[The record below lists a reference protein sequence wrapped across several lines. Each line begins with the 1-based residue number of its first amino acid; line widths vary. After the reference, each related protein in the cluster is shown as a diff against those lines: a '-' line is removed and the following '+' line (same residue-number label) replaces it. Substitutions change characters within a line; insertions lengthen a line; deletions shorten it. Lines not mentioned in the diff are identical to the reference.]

1 MIENRRYVVPESRE
15 VGRSPV
21 GFVRMGERMVFWRDD
36 AGEAVCQADGCAHLR
51 CPFQLDMAHLPFV
64 HRSTIGRGN
73 KTVVDGPGI
82 LFRDGG
88 FFVYAYSRLDDGTR
102 PRTSAEVPV
111 PKTSSPQ
118 KLEFRFPKLWQ
129 NYIAEKLRVAARA
142 ANRKVAGK

>member
-1 MIENRRYVVPESRE
+1 MIENQWYVVLESRE

-36 AGEAVCQADGCAHLR
+36 AGCQADRCAHLR
-51 CPFQLDMAHLPFV
+51 YPFQLDMAHLPFV
-64 HRSTIGRGN
+64 HRNTIGRGG

-88 FFVYAYSRLDDGTR
+88 FFVYTYDRLDDGTR

-118 KLEFRFPKLWQ
+118 KLEFRFPNLWQ
-129 NYIAEKLRVAARA
+129 NYISEKLRVAARG
-142 ANRKVAGK
+142 ANRKAAGK